1 MSLPRASL
9 ENVQRAIVG
18 SRGLPKSSRTTPEET
33 SPSFDLTQLGA
44 GILPAISN
52 RLAETSFFQ
61 PVPDQI
67 RIRDV
72 VREIPGATQT
82 VAAALDPSRPVDVRP
97 PFGVQTRTLPG
108 GGAIGQL
115 VAEGISRTIESPVRL
130 PTEAVGAFA
139 EIANELTGR
148 PTQQLDLRF
157 DPRRIGIQ
165 PAAKGDTAFDPI
177 GRRTVDI
184 ALELEEQRPGAG
196 MINSFEAFIR
206 GGAVEAIFDAFTV
219 SSAVTAASRS
229 ILRRT
234 GDDALNMSLQ
244 RLGIRNPDQLTSG
257 GIKDTFTTRGRAL
270 QRQAINEGWSQEVF
284 KQKLDELGFATDI
297 VLDRLKGVG
306 IASANPQFSRL
317 GDLMDRTARTLI
329 GIGPDHPI
337 GGSRKLPLIG
347 TAPGHRTGVLT
358 RSSVRPFES
367 PIGVELG
374 LPGYRPRPGQAPA
387 MGLSIRE
394 VEKVGGRAVVQKARK
409 SATTSDFR
417 TRLTPEESTALSV
430 GGLTPETAFRAI
442 HGHARLPSPT
452 MAERSAQQA
461 MRVREIQQLKEK
473 GDFRALRQRI
483 QDRSRFVAQGIRR
496 GEINTKQQIREI
508 QRELTDVIRENL
520 KPDERGNL
528 LPIVSRVQTPAQ
540 LQKELPDLYRRI
552 ADAMEKREVRKLR
565 SDVRKELK
573 SIEKMLK
580 PDIDRRAPISIEAQD
595 NLRGVLRYSSMKM
608 EEADDLLVELT
619 EAVQSAEE
627 ISPEVMERM
636 RMLRF
641 ASGDMGA
648 QELDE
653 FLADVR
659 SAIKDGRT
667 LAEVREFNRQ
677 AEIQQKVDSFSDAVT
692 PVNAPQVRTEP
703 RQYPGFDDAF
713 LGRLR
718 RWGDDWTNAILS
730 YEAIADKITD
740 AVKYPNAFTGP
751 LYEYAKQH
759 RRLVGREVNGK
770 AISYDELNRGLAESF
785 GHTPE
790 QVNQVYPLLQQEKN
804 IGTFTNEFGEEV
816 ALALTADEAMEAYNL
831 LKLEE
836 NLPTFKETM
845 GWTDEMIT
853 SLRKS
858 LTNEEKLYADY
869 LVDEFLPQHLDGLD
883 GVSTVDVYE
892 RRFGMRFQP
901 IDQYFPINREIEKPL
916 YLDFINQQFQ
926 NISTKPGQVRAKV
939 ASKAPFRFRGATA
952 TMVKYVDDMEKF
964 KHLSEYI
971 DEARRVFNH
980 SDFKE
985 AVKLSYREGDKYLNL
1000 IDDSLQAIYRGRRK
1014 IEDRVWYIDQLKA
1027 HTTSAYLG
1035 VNPTQIPKQLSSV
1048 VASMHRMPVDEWAV
1062 GFSDFFK
1069 DPVRNYQILTESPLL
1084 RERYRGSTFNQELAQ
1099 AKREGWLDTLS
1110 GRPSLRNQ
1118 IMFIT
1123 KYGDMGGILGSGWPV
1138 YRYER
1143 KQALARG
1150 LSKQDA
1156 HQAGLAAF
1164 EDNFSQTQT
1173 SAMMGDLGPLQRGNS
1188 WGASM
1193 TIFMNAPIQ
1202 YNRFALA
1209 ALRKTVRGKKLT
1221 RSNLKMFYIF
1231 WSLLPTLFGLATH
1244 PQDIPN
1250 MFSDDERGERARRRL
1265 MLNQFAGGS
1274 QYHVI
1279 AGSMLYN
1286 VGRKV
1291 AGLPTFKFE
1300 VEPTALNL
1308 ISEIGK
1314 MTSDNWDTLNDIIE
1328 NDEVTAEDLWEALT
1342 EFEEAAS
1349 LSTGV
1354 PIENTAD
1361 LAREYWEA
1369 ITEGPQNMLKLFG
1382 YSDWALDSDL
1392 DRTPVDRQDT
1402 PRPTGQRG
1410 VPSPSN
1416 NMQRTPGSR
1425 GFPGQ

>member
-18 SRGLPKSSRTTPEET
+18 SRGLPKSTRTTPEET
-33 SPSFDLTQLGA
+33 SPSGD

-61 PVPDQI
+61 PVPGQT

-82 VAAALDPSRPVDVRP
+82 VAAALDPRRPVDVRP

-108 GGAIGQL
+108 GGTIGQL
-115 VAEGISRTIESPVRL
+115 VSEGISRTIESPVRL

-139 EIANELTGR
+139 EITNELTGR

-165 PAAKGDTAFDPI
+165 PASKGDTAFDPI

-184 ALELEEQRPGAG
+184 ALELEEQRPEAG
-196 MINSFEAFIR
+196 VINSFEAFIR
-206 GGAVEAIFDAFTV
+206 GGSVEAIFDAFSI

-229 ILRRT
+229 VLRRT
-234 GDDALNMSLQ
+234 GDDALNRSLQ

-257 GIKDTFTTRGRAL
+257 GIKDAFTARGRAL
-270 QRQAINEGWSQEVF
+270 QRQAINEGWSQEVSR
-284 KQKLDELGFATDI
+284 QQLNELGSATDI
-297 VLDRLKGVG
+297 VLQRLRGVGATRGRVLPGSPQGVG
-306 IASANPQFSRL
+306 IADINPQFSRL
-317 GDLMDRTARTLI
+317 GDILDRTARTLV
-329 GIGPDHPI
+329 
-337 GGSRKLPLIG
+337 G
-347 TAPGHRTGVLT
+347 TEPHRTGLLT
-358 RSSVRPFES
+358 RSAVRPFES
-367 PIGVELG
+367 PLGVELG
-374 LPGYRPRPGQAPA
+374 LPGYRFRPGQAPA

-394 VEKVGGRAVVQKARK
+394 VEKVGGRAVAQKARK

-417 TRLTPEESTALSV
+417 TRLTPEETTALSV
-430 GGLTPETAFRAI
+430 GGLTPETAFRAVQ
-442 HGHARLPSPT
+442 GHARLPSPT

-461 MRVREIQQLKEK
+461 MRVREIQQLKEQ

-508 QRELTDVIRENL
+508 QRELTDIIRENL
-520 KPDERGNL
+520 RPDERGNL

-540 LQKELPDLYRRI
+540 LQKELPNLYRRI
-552 ADAMEKREVRKLR
+552 ADAMEKREVSKLR

-573 SIEKMLK
+573 SVKRMLK

-595 NLRGVLRYSSMKM
+595 NLREVLRYSSMKM

-627 ISPEVMERM
+627 ISPEVMARM

-641 ASGDMGA
+641 ASRDMGA

-659 SAIKDGRT
+659 STIKDGRT

-740 AVKYPNAFTGP
+740 SVKYPNAYTGP

-759 RRLVGREVNGK
+759 RRLVGREVNGR

-785 GHTPE
+785 GYTPE

-816 ALALTADEAMEAYNL
+816 TLTLTTDEAIEAYNL
-831 LKLEE
+831 LKLEN

-853 SLRKS
+853 SFRKS

-926 NISTKPGQVRAKV
+926 NISTKPGQVRARV
-939 ASKAPFRFRGATA
+939 ASKAPFQFRGATA

-980 SDFKE
+980 PDFKE
-985 AVKLSYREGDKYLNL
+985 AVKLSNREGDKYLNL

-1014 IEDRVWYIDQLKA
+1014 IEDRVRVVDQLKA
-1027 HTTSAYLG
+1027 NTTTAYLG
-1035 VNPTQIPKQLSSV
+1035 INPTQIPKQLSSV
-1048 VASMHRMPVDEWAV
+1048 VTSMHRMPVDEWAV

-1069 DPVRNYQILTESPLL
+1069 NPVRNYRILTESPLL

-1110 GRPSLRNQ
+1110 GKPSLRNK
-1118 IMFIT
+1118 IMFMT

-1150 LSKQDA
+1150 LSEEEA
-1156 HQAGLAAF
+1156 HKAGLAAF

-1173 SAMMGDLGPLQRGNS
+1173 SAMIGDLGPLQRGNS

-1193 TIFMNAPIQ
+1193 AIFMNAPIQ

-1231 WSLLPTLFGLATH
+1231 GSLLPTLFGLATH

-1250 MFSDDERGERARRRL
+1250 MFSSDERGERARRRL
-1265 MLNQFAGGS
+1265 MLNQFVGGS

-1291 AGLPTFKFE
+1291 ADLPTFRFE

-1308 ISEIGK
+1308 ISETGK
-1314 MTSDNWDTLNDIIE
+1314 ITADSWDTLNDIIE

-1349 LSTGV
+1349 LLTGV

-1361 LAREYWEA
+1361 LARKHWGA

-1402 PRPTGQRG
+1402 SRPTDQRG
-1410 VPSPSN
+1410 APSPSN
-1416 NMQRTPGSR
+1416 DMQRIPGGR